1 MRLGDPKV
9 PLKRLH
15 GIGDP
20 SLVLGIQGFM
30 HSTWGWPLVES
41 LHFIGLSLLIGTV
54 GLFDLRL
61 LGLAKGIPFSALH
74 RLVPWGITGYGL
86 NVITGFMFVS
96 SVPDQYLYNPAFQ
109 TKIALMAVAGINV
122 TFFYR
127 FVFGAVKAGSPD
139 DDAPRA
145 ARVVAAVS
153 LGCWI
158 GVIVCGRLITYFRPP
173 FYWCVWC

>member
-30 HSTWGWPLVES
+30 HSTSGWPLVES

-96 SVPDQYLYNPAFQ
+96 SVPDQYLYNPVFR
-109 TKIALMAVAGINV
+109 TKIALMAVAV
-122 TFFYR
+122 STSR
-127 FVFGAVKAGSPD
+127 ASTDSCSARSRPA
-139 DDAPRA
+139 APMPTHRGQQG
-145 ARVVAAVS
+145 
-153 LGCWI
+153 LW
-158 GVIVCGRLITYFRPP
+158 PP
-173 FYWCVWC
+173 FR